1 MVNVFMLFNFLTY
14 NKFKTKKWRK
24 LSSKKRWKLYQKM
37 ENITAKK
44 VGREKYEVLPRQW
57 EDGTRGLCV
66 YEEKRIYLNTDFFV
80 KENMQFLG
88 LATLF
93 HEQRHAQQ
101 HFIVRT
107 KKKISRFSKAYK
119 WQQNMRAYITYE
131 GNEKYS
137 YYSMQEIER
146 DANKNAIHRLRKFK
160 FRFRKDNVFKKSLE
174 MKEQE
179 FDDVK
184 ENAKKELGLF
194 YKFKLFLRNR
204 KERKK
209 NQD

>member
-1 MVNVFMLFNFLTY
+1 MFKFLTY
-14 NKFKTKKWRK
+14 NKFKTKKWKK
-24 LSSKKRWKLYQKM
+24 LSSEKRWRCYQKM
-37 ENITAKK
+37 EDFTAKK
-44 VGREKYEVLPRQW
+44 VGRERYEVIPKQW
-57 EDGTRGLCV
+57 DDGTRGLCV
-66 YEEKRIYLNTDFFV
+66 YRENKIYLNTDFFV

-101 HFIVRT
+101 HFIVKT

-119 WQQNMRAYITYE
+119 WQQNMRGYISYD
-131 GNEKYS
+131 GNEEYS

-146 DANKNAIHRLRKFK
+146 DANKNAIHRLRKFR
-160 FRFRKDNVFKKSLE
+160 FRFRNDSVYKKSLE
-174 MKEQE
+174 IKEQE
-179 FDDVK
+179 FDDDK
-184 ENAKKELGLF
+184 EYAKKELGFF
-194 YKFKLFLRNR
+194 YKFKLFFRNR